1 MCMMMAPLHPMC
13 HLLEL
18 RTVSCCPVSSQLC
31 HFEDP
36 AQPLPTEPQVDRPQL
51 QQFHQPTRNPLW
63 LGGNKM
69 EKPQLI
75 SGLPSTSASP
85 PGLVFRV
92 PRLLG
97 SGWPHWCIWRLAL
110 SSSRCL
116 VWLPCFILWV
126 KGAPFDKMW
135 HAKLSKQRSP
145 LPSPQTESILR
156 LNFVL

>member
-1 MCMMMAPLHPMC
+1 MHDDGTASPHVSFTGAQNCVMLPCIITAVPLRGPSTAPAHRAPGGSSPAPAVPPA
-13 HLLEL
+13 HEKPPVVGRQQDGEATAHL
-18 RTVSCCPVSSQLC
+18 RTAVNLS
-31 HFEDP
+31 
-36 AQPLPTEPQVDRPQL
+36 
-51 QQFHQPTRNPLW
+51 
-63 LGGNKM
+63 
-69 EKPQLI
+69 I
-75 SGLPSTSASP
+75 P
-85 PGLVFRV
+85 PGLAFRV